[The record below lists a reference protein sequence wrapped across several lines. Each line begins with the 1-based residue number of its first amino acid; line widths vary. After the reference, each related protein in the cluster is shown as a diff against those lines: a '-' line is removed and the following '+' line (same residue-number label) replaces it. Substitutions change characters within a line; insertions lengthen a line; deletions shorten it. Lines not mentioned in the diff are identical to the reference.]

1 MNKLPILAESVL
13 YLLTHAE
20 WKTCYFYTL
29 HELLHDVVC
38 KTHVHLLMYTYSPYH
53 KDYMGC
59 DWLAAI
65 LFAAIYVNFAFVY
78 TCLQF

>member
-1 MNKLPILAESVL
+1 MTIESWIETEKDCHCHWWFLVNKLPIIAESVL

-38 KTHVHLLMYTYSPYH
+38 KTHVHLLMYACPP
-53 KDYMGC
+53 
-59 DWLAAI
+59 
-65 LFAAIYVNFAFVY
+65 
-78 TCLQF
+78 Q